1 VDADVNVLSGG
12 VNSNLQNSILIDG
25 NWI

>member
-12 VNSNLQNSILIDG
+12 LNSNLQNSILIDG

>member
-12 VNSNLQNSILIDG
+12 VNSNLQNSTLIDG